1 MTGSAVG
8 QNRRHLTRPPNRPAT
23 VKGSLPPRGFV
34 KAGTA
39 MENEQ
44 PHVQRW
50 RNTVD
55 GGKPIG
61 VPLMADR

>member
-1 MTGSAVG
+1 
-8 QNRRHLTRPPNRPAT
+8 
-23 VKGSLPPRGFV
+23 
-34 KAGTA
+34 